1 MLAPSSGG
9 RGRVYRLTACKKEQQ
24 GVVLADEGL
33 RGQQEGGGEL
43 RRFPFGDSY
52 GTCVM
57 WTLKFSQKCLFLKV
71 LKILKVQPEI

>member
-1 MLAPSSGG
+1 M
-9 RGRVYRLTACKKEQQ
+9 LTACKKEQQ

-52 GTCVM
+52 GTCVVEI
-57 WTLKFSQKCLFLKV
+57 L
-71 LKILKVQPEI
+71 LKIHKLICFMTCLDMDAEIIPHT

>member
-33 RGQQEGGGEL
+33 RGQQEGGGES

-57 WTLKFSQKCLFLKV
+57 GTLGYLG
-71 LKILKVQPEI
+71 KILH